1 MIESNIH
8 VNTKECYILE
18 LCKNHVLEMIKLSS
32 QLDHQTYI
40 EGLLDSL
47 YNELDHQ
54 HELLKSPQ
62 LSQLERS
69 ESTDI
74 GDH

>member
-1 MIESNIH
+1 MTHSNIE
-8 VNTKECYILE
+8 VNTKRCYVLE
-18 LCKNHVLEMIKLSS
+18 VSKNHVVEMMKLAQ
-32 QLDHQTYI
+32 QLDQSTYI
-40 EGLLDSL
+40 NGLLDSL

-62 LSQLERS
+62 LSQLERVK
-69 ESTDI
+69 STDI

>member
-1 MIESNIH
+1 MTNSNIE
-8 VNTKECYILE
+8 VNTKQCYILE
-18 LCKNHVLEMIKLSS
+18 VSKNHVVEMMGLAR
-32 QLDHQTYI
+32 QLNQSTYI
-40 EGLLDSL
+40 NGLLDSL

-62 LSQLERS
+62 LSQLERVK
-69 ESTDI
+69 STDI

>member
-1 MIESNIH
+1 MINTNIE
-8 VNTKECYILE
+8 VNTKQCYVLE
-18 LCKNHVLEMIKLSS
+18 VCKNHVIEMIKLSK
-32 QLDHQTYI
+32 QIDQTTYI
-40 EGLLDSL
+40 DGLLDSL

-62 LSQLERS
+62 LSKLERGKS
-69 ESTDI
+69 EDI

>member
-1 MIESNIH
+1 MTNSNIE
-8 VNTKECYILE
+8 VNTKQCYVLE
-18 LCKNHVLEMIKLSS
+18 VSKNHVVEMMGLAR
-32 QLDHQTYI
+32 QLNQSTYI
-40 EGLLDSL
+40 NGLLDSL

-62 LSQLERS
+62 LSQLERV

>member
-1 MIESNIH
+1 MTNSNIE
-8 VNTKECYILE
+8 VNTKQCYILE
-18 LCKNHVLEMIKLSS
+18 VSKNHVVELMGLAR
-32 QLDHQTYI
+32 QLNQSTYI
-40 EGLLDSL
+40 NGLLDSL

>member
-1 MIESNIH
+1 MIQSNIQ

-18 LCKNHVLEMIKLSS
+18 LCKNHVLELMKLSS
-32 QLDHQTYI
+32 QLDQTNYV

-62 LSQLERS
+62 LSELERG
-69 ESTDI
+69 EPTDI

>member
-1 MIESNIH
+1 MTHSNIE
-8 VNTKECYILE
+8 VNTKQCY
-18 LCKNHVLEMIKLSS
+18 VLEVSKNDVVEMMTLAK
-32 QLDHQTYI
+32 QLDQSTYI
-40 EGLLDSL
+40 NGLLDSL

>member
-1 MIESNIH
+1 MINSNIQ
-8 VNTKECYILE
+8 VNTKQCYLLE
-18 LCKNHVLEMIKLSS
+18 LSKNHVVEMMKLSKE
-32 QLDHQTYI
+32 LDQSTYI
-40 EGLLDSL
+40 NGLLDSL

-62 LSQLERS
+62 LSQLERG

>member
-1 MIESNIH
+1 MTNSNIE
-8 VNTKECYILE
+8 VNTKQCYILE
-18 LCKNHVLEMIKLSS
+18 VSKNHVIEMMGLAR
-32 QLDHQTYI
+32 QLNQSTYI
-40 EGLLDSL
+40 NGLLDSL

-62 LSQLERS
+62 LSQLERV